1 MQSSNE
7 QHISTRQIA
16 QDIAS
21 ALADANIEAEVIAVG
36 PELTERGGNPSS
48 MFAGAVVRHAGQEYK
63 IHVPAHF
70 DAERYKTCSVRIG
83 RQGAYVP
90 DWHMLAAHVVGRLS
104 Q

>member
-1 MQSSNE
+1 MQSSNG

-36 PELTERGGNPSS
+36 IERGGNPSS
-48 MFAGAVVRHAGQEYK
+48 TFAGAVVSHAGQEYK

-70 DAERYKTCSVRIG
+70 DAERYRTCSVRIG

-90 DWHMLAAHVVGRLS
+90 DWHLLAAHVVGRLS

>member
-1 MQSSNE
+1 MQSSNG

-48 MFAGAVVRHAGQEYK
+48 MFAGAIVRHAGQEHK
-63 IHVPAHF
+63 IPVPEHY
-70 DAERYKTCSVRIG
+70 DAERYNRLG
-83 RQGAYVP
+83 RQGAYVR
-90 DWHMLAAHVVGRLS
+90 DWHMLAAHVVVRLS
-104 Q
+104 R